1 MSTGEPMTIPKHNT
15 VKFTVSDVF
24 KDSLNEQRWMM
35 SKVLHIKDAYFK
47 IPDKCKDDFGC
58 AITLLGVVLQRS
70 GVTLEEMNELYADM
84 EVANFLEDDKQ
95 QRKYDNIC

>member
-1 MSTGEPMTIPKHNT
+1 
-15 VKFTVSDVF
+15 
-24 KDSLNEQRWMM
+24 M

-95 QRKYDNIC
+95 ECLLSCDVVNDGMDLLRVQNEIPRYTEDRC